1 MSHLFTPFSLRGIT
15 LRNRIGMSPMC
26 QYSAE
31 ARDGRVTEW
40 HLHHATARA
49 IGGCGLILVEATA
62 VEARGR
68 ISPQD
73 LGLWEDGQVEPL
85 ARLAAAIRRN
95 GAAAGIQL
103 AHAGRKA
110 ATFRPWE
117 GGGPLAETD
126 GAWPIVAPS
135 ALPYSEAHQ
144 TPAAL
149 TSDEIVGIVGAFA
162 AAARRADAAG
172 FDWLELHGAH
182 GYLLHS
188 FLSPITNQRADA
200 YGGPFEQRTRLL
212 EETVTAVRAVWPE
225 RKPLTVRLSC
235 TDWLD
240 DGWQLSD
247 SVALARRLAGL
258 GVDLIDCSSGGIRPK
273 VKVPVGPGYQLFA
286 AEAVRRDGG
295 LPTAA
300 VGMISTPQQAE
311 AALASG
317 QADLI
322 YLGRQLLR
330 EPYWP
335 LRAAAELDGRA
346 GALMPP
352 QYRWTLERD

>member
-1 MSHLFTPFSLRGIT
+1 MSHLFTPYTLRGVT

-31 ARDGRVTEW
+31 ARDGRVTDW
-40 HLHHATARA
+40 HLQHAAARA
-49 IGGCGLILVEATA
+49 IGGCGLIIVEATA
-62 VEARGR
+62 VEPRGR

-73 LGLWEDGQVEPL
+73 LGLWEDGQLEPL
-85 ARLAAAIRRN
+85 ARLAAAIRRS
-95 GAAAGIQL
+95 GTVPGIQI

-110 ATFRPWE
+110 ATFRPWQ
-117 GGGPLAETD
+117 GGGPLGEAD

-135 ALPYSEAHQ
+135 ALPYTDAHQ

-149 TSDEIVGIVGAFA
+149 AVDEIAGIVQAFA

-188 FLSPITNQRADA
+188 FLSPITNLRADA
-200 YGGPFEQRTRLL
+200 YGGDFEQRVRFM
-212 EETVTAVRAVWPE
+212 EQVVAAVRAVWPE

-247 SVALARRLAGL
+247 SIALARRLAAL
-258 GVDLIDCSSGGIRPK
+258 GVNLIDCSSGGIRPH

-300 VGMISTPQQAE
+300 VGLISTPQQAE
-311 AALASG
+311 AALAAG

-322 YLGRQLLR
+322 YLGRPLLR

-346 GALMPP
+346 GLLMPA